1 MKPKYYPPE
10 FEKKQFNCP
19 HCGVFAEQQWR
30 EMFVHIYGRFHH
42 TPFKVA
48 LCVHCEKSSYWF
60 NGRMVV
66 PNDTPVELPHPD
78 LPDVCRLDYE
88 EAREIVIRSPRG
100 AVALLRL
107 CLQKLMPELGEQ
119 GKNINDDIKSL
130 VAKGLSSHVQKAL
143 DICRVVGNNA
153 VHPGELNIDDTPEI
167 AHSLFKMINFIVE
180 ERITKPKEIEELY
193 SQLPIGALNA
203 IEKRDGV

>member
-30 EMFVHIYGRFHH
+30 DVTANTYNHLHR
-42 TPFKVA
+42 TPFKA
-48 LCVHCEKSSYWF
+48 AFCVHCEESSYWF
-60 NGRMVV
+60 DGRMLV
-66 PNDTPVELPHPD
+66 PNDTPIELPHPD
-78 LPDVCRLDYE
+78 LPDACRLDYE
-88 EAREIVIRSPRG
+88 EAREIVSRSPRG

-107 CLQKLMPELGEQ
+107 CLQKLMPELGEK
-119 GKNINDDIKSL
+119 GKHINDDIKSL
-130 VAKGLSSHVQKAL
+130 VASGLSSRVQQAL

-153 VHPGELNIDDTPEI
+153 VHPGELNISDTPEI
-167 AHSLFKMINFIVE
+167 AYSLFRMINFIVE
-180 ERITKPKEIEELY
+180 DRITKPKEIEVLY